1 MNQAK
6 GNQFAAQ
13 ASSNADREGK
23 KQASRHRKI
32 DAGPR
37 KATVE
42 SCECLKKIVDLDTKS
57 TTTALGVP
65 EAVNNSAILKYRDL
79 EGYINELEENCE
91 SVEQSD
97 MQILKTN
104 VQLDT
109 LEKRVGNLEALT
121 DQLDKWSSQLE
132 KTTRKY
138 RDDRRTKHRDS
149 FW

>member
-23 KQASRHRKI
+23 KQTSRHRKN

-37 KATVE
+37 KAIVE

-79 EGYINELEENCE
+79 EGYISELEENCE
-91 SVEQSD
+91 SVEQSGKFTRD
-97 MQILKTN
+97 IIHFHRIPTN
-104 VQLDT
+104 
-109 LEKRVGNLEALT
+109 R
-121 DQLDKWSSQLE
+121 
-132 KTTRKY
+132 TTN
-138 RDDRRTKHRDS
+138 
-149 FW
+149 FE